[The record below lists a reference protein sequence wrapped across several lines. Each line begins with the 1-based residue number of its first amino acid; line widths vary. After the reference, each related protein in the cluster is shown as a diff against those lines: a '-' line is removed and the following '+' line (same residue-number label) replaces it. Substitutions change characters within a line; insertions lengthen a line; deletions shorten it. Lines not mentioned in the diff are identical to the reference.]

1 MNMAHIHLLV
11 NHFPIIGSIFIS
23 IMFLIALIFKN
34 VFLQKLSL
42 WFLVV
47 VALFTA
53 VAYISGDGAKSI
65 LENVTRVPEGVMHDH
80 ESMARVGLIL
90 MFFAGA
96 VSLFGVIFYSRKST
110 LPRYL
115 QIIVMAIL
123 VVSVIV
129 FIYVGYLGGQ
139 VSHPEIRSFIEVPGH
154 LLSLN

>member
-23 IMFLIALIFKN
+23 IMFLIALVFKN
-34 VFLQKLSL
+34 VFLQKVSL

-53 VAYISGDGAKSI
+53 VAYLSGDGARNV
-65 LENVTRVPEGVMHDH
+65 LESVTHVPDSMVHDH
-80 ESMARVGLIL
+80 ESMARIGLIL

-96 VSLFGVIFYSRKST
+96 ISLFGVVFYSHKPT

-115 QIIVMAIL
+115 QITVMAIL

-139 VSHPEIRSFIEVPGH
+139 ISHPEIRSF
-154 LLSLN
+154 LNLPQQLIRI